1 MKTIVENCCKYS
13 VKNKKNKLC
22 MRKSDK
28 KIFKLP
34 RRFTR
39 KDCIRKT
46 IRGYS
51 MRSSCSPYKD
61 CVIKL

>member
-13 VKNKKNKLC
+13 IKNKKHKKCL
-22 MRKSDK
+22 RKSDK

-39 KDCIRKT
+39 KTCIT
-46 IRGYS
+46 QPIRGYS

-61 CVIKL
+61 CIA